1 MATRP
6 HMRATLLFT
15 VNCHPHSPNARG
27 LERTKGPSERG
38 SEAPKLQ
45 GLVRFFGL
53 HAAGNYESWVCR
65 GGVRRVYSA
74 YIAPLGGERAYERK
88 QT

>member
-45 GLVRFFGL
+45 GLVHFFGL
-53 HAAGNYESWVCR
+53 HAAGNYESR
-65 GGVRRVYSA
+65 GCSA
-74 YIAPLGGERAYERK
+74 GLFRLSRSIGAEPNRS
-88 QT
+88 